1 MSIRPSLKTWISS
14 VLVTALVI
22 IGAVTWFLPS
32 ASGAPSD
39 EGLNKIVMR
48 ILTND
53 ADPDGEQPS
62 EFWSGQPFTTTAQ
75 FDASATTGRLLDARI
90 RLMIE
95 KSPVLSVQRIP
106 DSQFAQR
113 SESCDTDTHWCKDYY
128 IAAVTG
134 ATNFSIPVPLSY
146 LNRQTPPGT
155 QTTVTWEL
163 FEGDNTQPL
172 RSESRTFKAKVATE
186 FTPFNYCAEGQR
198 GRAAAQVSCEVPFE
212 TDNAASATHT
222 PAQPIFHHYAVS
234 AKESLD
240 GGRQDGWGEYAPQ
253 RMKIVTKLPTG
264 ATYVAGWWGAQ
275 DRQWVYD
282 PGTHTVT
289 YEGPLH
295 RENWHPCGGQTYCE
309 GIKLSF
315 ENAEIYSD
323 VAAKTPREYVLKS
336 TITLDPGTAF
346 EKILPEVTSTTT
358 FKPQQKAAFP
368 GRTSSDQ
375 MDKHQISQNLTS
387 DGGILYRGN
396 TPLNF
401 DDPNTDIM
409 LWRLWVGNRNNGSAI
424 TPKASG
430 GITSNF
436 TTFTDTELD
445 PRLYFHRFTPPRS
458 GDFRKRDNGTLEPR
472 DIEAQFNDLTVSLH
486 GVTEDGQEELLAADM
501 NSNDPAIFINDKARK
516 YSGLKVRF
524 SAPFVQDN
532 SWTYFNISAAP
543 LESEMA
549 KWANGTYTQAQQYQN
564 WVTAE
569 GIKGDDQNTPFT
581 LAVRA
586 ETDSNNNTI
595 TIKTLE
601 PKISMWIG
609 DDRRSQIHWDTQH
622 NGERA
627 FTYEKCEKKGD
638 ISTLYPP
645 YLWKPEQD
653 RTPVE
658 LSCARLGEYAV
669 SSNAQ
674 GTWGQSTLP
683 MKDVQ
688 HVVLLPAG
696 IEYVRTVQTQ
706 IDGVIQPQPI
716 EPRIVANYRNS
727 GKTALIYNYGNIA
740 HHTNVAG
747 HERVTRSVF
756 HLDTTI
762 NAKAAPETNIV
773 EYYTVWSNN
782 DVVKPN
788 SNHHLDNLDLDGD
801 GDTAEHFM
809 RMTLPL
815 KMHPPLELIARKS
828 VSLDKSNWFV
838 NAPAQDLGGDVYY
851 RFEVDNRSFA
861 ETRSLYMIDVL
872 PQANDHKIVEDVR
885 GRYLP
890 RTWARHSAD
899 GSTEHVNHSAFE
911 TPLAEALETVPENA
925 EIIRRWDIFYAL
937 EPQGAD
943 TDSAINAQWK
953 TANDI
958 TDWSAVRSIKLAL
971 KPGQSL
977 GRHAH
982 IEVVTHNRVPDT
994 EQTRALPAG
1003 SRAVNSFATSTQA
1016 NTGYIETNDVTVE
1029 AARYRVEGTVFADLD
1044 GNSTL
1049 SDGTADLKLSGL
1061 KVVLYDAGS
1070 GAKVAETT
1078 TNDGRYSFDLFKRGN
1093 YRVFFEKSA
1102 GSSVVPA
1109 GEGQTASHGAK
1120 CAVGS
1125 TEHAQ
1130 ATQETCAGGQ
1140 AAAVNAVWT
1149 EDFAVTP
1156 DNATV
1161 VRNLGIRAVSRDVT
1175 IKKVDQ
1181 AGAPLADVEFN
1192 LEWAAPLPGM
1202 VAPTPTP
1209 ATQTASSNTEGI
1221 ATFPAVPYGTYR
1233 LRETSTPAGY
1243 LPLAAPVEV
1252 TVTPIAPTAPDGTTA
1267 PDTTVANELI
1277 KAAVKVVKVD
1287 AASASTTLP
1296 GAVFELRQGTQVKYT
1311 STASDAQGVA
1321 TFSDVPAGTYTL
1333 VEKTAPTG
1341 YVRSADTH
1349 EVTVGAAQHNT
1360 VIEVPAFPN
1369 TKITAHVNVKK
1380 VDADTGAGIDGAV
1393 FGLFAPGVAGN
1404 AADDAAY
1411 QATSANGGNVEFRN
1425 VAFGTYTLREISA
1438 PVGYLPTADEQAV
1451 TIADL
1456 NAVSLNNVAN
1466 TPIKGSVTLTK
1477 VDAERPTT
1485 PLPGVTFGLFVKNGG
1500 AVGAKIAEQTTGP
1513 DGTLT
1518 FEDVRF
1524 GSYVVRELET
1534 AAGYEMNAADRDV
1547 VISTNRQV
1555 IDLGQVTNAPIKGA
1569 VSAKKVEAGTNVPL
1583 SGATFGLYARQADGS
1598 FAADTTQIAQSNTD
1612 GVVTFMNVP
1621 AGTYQLRETTAPAT
1635 HVLNTTDTREVTI
1648 ATQGQNVDL
1657 TATPFDNVKKMGVV
1671 TVKKVEAGSGTPIPG
1686 TRFAVFTPAGVKVA
1700 DDKPTNADGLVDFEL
1715 PYGEYLVK
1723 ETAPAVGFNPAAPA
1737 DGRSFRIDTHGQR
1750 VDLTGEAD
1758 RFTNTPITGSVTVT
1772 KVDAEDPTVTLVGVE
1787 FGLHPVNEAGAAADT
1802 PAYVATSGPGGVALF
1817 ENVRFGK
1824 YVLKEKKGLAAYVES
1839 ALTQEVVISAHGQR
1853 VDIGNFPNQIKK
1865 GSVTLRKVD
1874 ADDTTVG
1881 VEGAVFELK
1890 QGDTVVYTQTSTAN
1904 GAVVFAGVKHGEYTL
1919 VEASAP
1925 ERYVV
1930 DAAWSQT
1937 VNITDQGQTVAV
1949 GDVTNRVKKAEVTAV
1964 KWSAD
1969 DDAALAGA
1977 VFALKNGDVTTA
1989 TATSGDDGAVT
2000 FANVP
2005 YGDYTLVETSAPAG
2019 FVLDATP
2026 RPVQVR
2032 EDGARVDLGRIA
2044 NTAVRGTV
2052 TAHKKDA
2059 ETGKPVMGAAFE
2071 LRTPAG
2077 ERVANAASDKD
2088 GLVSFDNVRAG
2099 EYTIVETAPAV
2110 GYVSTSETLQATV
2123 TTNGVTVDAGELSN
2137 TPIRGSVRVNK
2148 VDADSK
2154 KPLAG
2159 VTFGLFPAADEAA
2172 GHAAD
2177 KDEAQAEAPVYTAV
2191 TNADGVALFEGVAF
2205 GEWTVRETEPAAGY
2219 NPSPEVD
2226 GRKIAVKEHGV
2237 VVEAGAAFENAPIR
2251 GSIVLTKVDP
2261 YSKPLAQATFVLRNV
2276 EGGELATAVS
2286 GADGR
2291 VVFPDVI
2298 FGKYTVEETEAP
2310 AGYVTSKTVYS
2321 ATITRQGEVVDLGT
2335 VVNRPIPPSSG
2346 GNGGHKP
2353 GGDKPGGDNGGN
2365 TPGDAPQSTPHGGA
2379 TPGADKPGADKPGK
2393 DASAG
2398 KGSAGKQV
2406 IAKTGADTSPALA
2419 LSLILTI
2426 LAAGAYALRR
2436 RSEYPAAALRR

>member
-1 MSIRPSLKTWISS
+1 
-14 VLVTALVI
+14 
-22 IGAVTWFLPS
+22 
-32 ASGAPSD
+32 
-39 EGLNKIVMR
+39 MR

-253 RMKIVTKLPTG
+253 RMKIVTKLPAG

-368 GRTSSDQ
+368 GKTSSDQ
-375 MDKHQISQNLTS
+375 MDKHQTSQNLTS

-409 LWRLWVGNRNNGSAI
+409 LWRLWVGNSNNGSEIA
-424 TPKASG
+424 PKARG

-458 GDFRKRDNGTLEPR
+458 GDFGKRGNGTVEPR
-472 DIEAQFNDLTVSLH
+472 ELEARFNALTVSLH
-486 GVTEDGQEELLAADM
+486 GLTEDGQEELLAADM

-595 TIKTLE
+595 TIKPIE
-601 PKISMWIG
+601 PKIFMWIG
-609 DDRRSQIHWDTQH
+609 DDRQSQINWDTQH

-740 HHTNVAG
+740 HHTNVGG

-925 EIIRRWDIFYAL
+925 EIIKRWDIFYAL

-1181 AGAPLADVEFN
+1181 AGAPLADVEFS

-1202 VAPTPTP
+1202 LAPTPTP

-1233 LRETSTPAGY
+1233 LRETTTPAGY
-1243 LPLAAPVEV
+1243 MPLAAPVTV
-1252 TVTPIAPTAPDGTTA
+1252 TVTATPPTGPTGEVTPDA
-1267 PDTTVANELI
+1267 TVTNELI
-1277 KAAVKVVKVD
+1277 KATVKVVKVD
-1287 AASASTTLP
+1287 AASPTTKLP
-1296 GAVFELRQGTQVKYT
+1296 GAVFELRVGTQVKYT
-1311 STASDAQGVA
+1311 STASDNQGIA
-1321 TFSDVPAGTYTL
+1321 TFSDVVAGTYTL
-1333 VEKTAPTG
+1333 AEKTAPTG
-1341 YVRSADTH
+1341 YVLATDTR
-1349 EVTVGAAQHNT
+1349 EVTVGAAQHGT
-1360 VIEVPAFPN
+1360 VIESSAFPN
-1369 TKITAHVNVKK
+1369 TKISASVSFKK
-1380 VDADTGAGIDGAV
+1380 VDAETGAGVDGAV
-1393 FGLFAPGVAGN
+1393 FGLFAEGVAGN
-1404 AADDAAY
+1404 SAADAAY
-1411 QATSANGGNVEFRN
+1411 QATSANGGVVQFAD
-1425 VAFGTYTLREISA
+1425 VAYGRYTLREITA
-1438 PVGYLPTADEQAV
+1438 PAGYAPTTAEQAV
-1451 TIADL
+1451 TVDDGDALTLAD
-1456 NAVSLNNVAN
+1456 
-1466 TPIKGSVTLTK
+1466 
-1477 VDAERPTT
+1477 
-1485 PLPGVTFGLFVKNGG
+1485 
-1500 AVGAKIAEQTTGP
+1500 
-1513 DGTLT
+1513 
-1518 FEDVRF
+1518 
-1524 GSYVVRELET
+1524 
-1534 AAGYEMNAADRDV
+1534 
-1547 VISTNRQV
+1547 
-1555 IDLGQVTNAPIKGA
+1555 VTNAPIRGT
-1569 VSAKKVEAGTNVPL
+1569 VVAKKVEATTGVPVA
-1583 SGATFGLYARQADGS
+1583 GASFGLFAKQGDGS
-1598 FAADTTQIAQSNTD
+1598 FAQASTQIALSDATGMVRFA
-1612 GVVTFMNVP
+1612 GVPV
-1621 AGTYQLRETTAPAT
+1621 GTYQLRETAAPAT
-1635 HVLNTTDTREVTI
+1635 HVLNTSDAREVTI
-1648 ATQGQNVDL
+1648 ATQGQSIDL
-1657 TATPFDNVKKMGVV
+1657 TAQPFENVKVTGQV
-1671 TVKKVEAGSGTPIPG
+1671 TVKKVEAGTDTPIPG
-1686 TRFAVFTPAGVKVA
+1686 TRFAVFTKAGAQVGA
-1700 DDKPTNADGLVDFEL
+1700 DKATDAQGLVSFDL
-1715 PYGEYLVK
+1715 PFGEYVVK
-1723 ETAPAVGFNPAAPA
+1723 ETAPALGFNPAAQA
-1737 DGRSFRIDTHGQR
+1737 EGRPFQISTHGQK
-1750 VDLTGEAD
+1750 VDLTGAD
-1758 RFTNTPITGSVTVT
+1758 ERFTNTPITGSVAVT
-1772 KVDAEDPTVTLVGVE
+1772 KVDAEDANVTLVGVE
-1787 FGLHPVNEAGAAADT
+1787 FGLYPVNEAGVVGVV
-1802 PAYVATSGPGGVALF
+1802 PAYVAVSGPGGVALF
-1817 ENVRFGK
+1817 EGVRFGS
-1824 YVLKEKKGLAAYVES
+1824 YQLKERKGLTAYIPS
-1839 ALTQEVVISAHGQR
+1839 STAKDVVISTQGQR
-1853 VDIGNFPNQIKK
+1853 VELGNFPNQVKK

-1874 ADDTTVG
+1874 ADEPTKG
-1881 VEGAVFELK
+1881 VPGAVFQLK
-1890 QGDTVVYTQTSTAN
+1890 QGNTVAYEQTSGAN
-1904 GAVVFAGVKHGEYTL
+1904 GAVVFTGVKHGDYTL

-1925 ERYVV
+1925 ESYVL
-1930 DAAWSQT
+1930 DAAWAQAVS
-1937 VNITDQGQTVAV
+1937 ITEQGQTLAV
-1949 GDVTNRVKKAEVTAV
+1949 GDVTNRLKKATVSAV
-1964 KWSAD
+1964 KWSTD
-1969 DDAALAGA
+1969 DDAPLAGA
-1977 VFALKNGDVTTA
+1977 VFALKQGQDTVS
-1989 TATSGDDGAVT
+1989 TATSGTDGALT
-2000 FANVP
+2000 FSNVP
-2005 YGDYTLVETSAPAG
+2005 YGDYTLVETTAPAG
-2019 FVLDATP
+2019 FVLDPTERA
-2026 RPVQVR
+2026 VQVR
-2032 EDGARVDLGRIA
+2032 VDGATVDLGRMG
-2044 NTAVRGTV
+2044 NKAVRGTV
-2052 TAHKKDA
+2052 VAHKKDA
-2059 ETGKPVMGAAFE
+2059 DSGQPLAGAAFE
-2071 LRTPAG
+2071 LRTPDGKA
-2077 ERVANAASDKD
+2077 VANAVSDEK
-2088 GLVSFDNVRAG
+2088 GLVTFTGVRAG
-2099 EYTIVETAPAV
+2099 DYTVVETTPAQ
-2110 GYVSTSETLQATV
+2110 GYSLTSSTLSARVVTDGVS
-2123 TTNGVTVDAGELSN
+2123 VDAGELSN
-2137 TPIRGSVRVNK
+2137 TLIRGSIRVAK
-2148 VDADSK
+2148 IDAETK

-2159 VTFGLFPAADEAA
+2159 VTFGLFPAAPTNA
-2172 GHAAD
+2172 GAD
-2177 KDEAQAEAPVYTAV
+2177 AGADVLAVSTAV
-2191 TNADGVALFEGVAF
+2191 TDEQGLALFEGVTY
-2205 GEWTVRETEPAAGY
+2205 GQWVVRETTPATGY
-2219 NPSPEVD
+2219 NPSPEVK
-2226 GRKIAVKEHGV
+2226 GRTVSVLEHGV
-2237 VVEAGAAFENAPIR
+2237 VVEAGAAFENTPIR
-2251 GSIVLTKVDP
+2251 GSIALTKVDP
-2261 YSKPLAQATFVLRNV
+2261 AGKPLAQATFVLRDV
-2276 EGGELATAVS
+2276 EGREVATAKS
-2286 GADGR
+2286 GSDGR
-2291 VVFPDVI
+2291 VLFNGVL
-2298 FGKYTVEETEAP
+2298 FGKYTVTERQAP
-2310 AGYVTSKTVYS
+2310 AGYVADGGVYA
-2321 ATITRQGEVVDLGT
+2321 ATITAQGEVVDLGS
-2335 VVNRPIPPSSG
+2335 VVN
-2346 GNGGHKP
+2346 KP
-2353 GGDKPGGDNGGN
+2353 
-2365 TPGDAPQSTPHGGA
+2365 APA
-2379 TPGADKPGADKPGK
+2379 K
-2393 DASAG
+2393 AG
-2398 KGSAGKQV
+2398 RGSPAAKGPV
-2406 IAKTGADTSPALA
+2406 IAKTGADTVPALILA
-2419 LSLILTI
+2419 LMLTI

-2436 RSEYPAAALRR
+2436 RA